1 MNGLKRG
8 SLAGGVLDISQLL
21 QMYDLLPDV
30 LFWVKNS
37 SGEVAYAN
45 QGFLEHI
52 GVRSLEHVFG
62 LTDFDFAPRH
72 IARQFVE
79 DDKRVLNGELVT
91 DRLEM
96 NVSDSGE
103 MAWFTTSKRPLF
115 SHEGEIIG
123 SFGITRHLEK
133 TSIAFSGLEA
143 LKVPITF
150 IRDNYMRHI
159 SLKELADISHLSISA
174 LERRFK
180 KHLVKTPKQ
189 YINDVR
195 LENARRLLVE
205 TQLPIALVADQT
217 GFADAS
223 YFSRRFNR
231 KFGVLPSLFR
241 VEFGV

>member
-1 MNGLKRG
+1 MNGLKQNLLS
-8 SLAGGVLDISQLL
+8 SLSLDISQLL
-21 QMYDLLPDV
+21 KMYDLLPDV
-30 LFWVKNS
+30 LFWVKNTD
-37 SGEVAYAN
+37 GEVVHAN

-52 GVRSLEHVFG
+52 GVRNLDQVLG

-72 IARQFVE
+72 IARQFVA

-96 NVSDSGE
+96 NVAESGE
-103 MAWFTTSKRPLF
+103 VAWFITSKRPLLN
-115 SHEGEIIG
+115 HARDIVG

-133 TSIAFSGLEA
+133 TSITFSGLEA
-143 LKVPITF
+143 LRAPITL

-159 SLKELADISHLSISA
+159 SLKELADTSHLSISA

-180 KHLVKTPKQ
+180 KYLAKTPKQ

-205 TQLPIALVADQT
+205 TQMPIASVADQT
-217 GFADAS
+217 GFTDAS

-241 VEFGV
+241 LEYQL